1 MRTDRQRLALLVLQN
16 TPAILFVVLLVAF
29 SLLSSRFLT
38 VTTGLNILTQSSH
51 VVIMAIGMTFVLLVA
66 GVDLSVGSN
75 MYISAIVLGIYLKD
89 APLGLGIVAVL
100 ATGLLYGVINAVLIT
115 RLRITAF
122 IATLAT
128 LFIGRGV
135 GLFLSDTKMVFMGRA
150 VTSLGRTLVLGV
162 PLAIWVVAVVFVL
175 AWVVLRQTPY
185 GRQIYAVG
193 TDPEAAAKAGID
205 VRRILFSVYCICG
218 VCAALGSL
226 VSLTQVAAASASFG
240 NQKEFAVIAAAVLG
254 GTSLFGGR
262 GGVGGAVFG
271 AVLIQ
276 TVETGLTMINA
287 DPYIYPLVVSAII
300 FLAVLVDSRRTELL
314 EQLERR
320 HIRVEPARAGDR

>member
-1 MRTDRQRLALLVLQN
+1 MRTDRQRLTLLLLQN
-16 TPAILFVVLLVAF
+16 TPAILFIVLVVAF
-29 SLLSSRFLT
+29 SLLSSRFFT

-51 VVIMAIGMTFVLLVA
+51 IAIMAIGMTFVLLVA
-66 GVDLSVGSN
+66 GVDLSVGAN
-75 MYISAIVLGIYLKD
+75 MYVAAIMLGVYFKD
-89 APLGLGIVAVL
+89 APLPVGILAVVLSGLVFGIV
-100 ATGLLYGVINAVLIT
+100 NALLIT

-128 LFIGRGV
+128 LFIGRGIC
-135 GLFLSDTKMVFMGRA
+135 LFISDTKMVFMSKTISG
-150 VTSLGRTLVLGV
+150 LGRTAFFGI
-162 PLAIWVVAVVFVL
+162 PLAIWIFVGIFL
-175 AWVVLRQTPY
+175 VAWVVLRQTPF

-193 TDPEAAAKAGID
+193 ADPEAAAKAGIN
-205 VRRILFSVYCICG
+205 VQRILFSVYCICG
-218 VCAALGSL
+218 VCAAIGGF

-240 NQKEFAVIAAAVLG
+240 LQKEFSVIAAAVLG

-287 DPYIYPLVVSAII
+287 NPYIYPLVVSAII

-320 HIRVEPARAGDR
+320 QIRVET

>member
-1 MRTDRQRLALLVLQN
+1 MRKDGQRLTLLLLQN
-16 TPAILFVVLLVAF
+16 TPAILFILLVIVF

-51 VVIMAIGMTFVLLVA
+51 IAIMAIGMTFVLLVA

-75 MYISAIVLGIYLKD
+75 MYVASIILGLYLKD
-89 APLGLGIVAVL
+89 TPLGVAIPAVL
-100 ATGLLYGVINAVLIT
+100 VGGLVFGAINAFLIT

-122 IATLAT
+122 IATLAM
-128 LFIGRGV
+128 LFVGRGIC
-135 GLFLSDTKMVFMGRA
+135 LYLSDTKMIFMGK
-150 VTSLGRTLVLGV
+150 TITTLGRTTLLGI
-162 PLAIWVVAVVFVL
+162 PLAIWIFVGVFAV
-175 AWVVLRQTPY
+175 AWVVLRQTAF

-193 TDPEAAAKAGID
+193 ADPDAAAKAGIN

-218 VCAALGSL
+218 VLAALGGF

-240 NQKEFAVIAAAVLG
+240 LNKEFPVIAAAVLG

-287 DPYIYPLVVSAII
+287 NPYIYPLVVSAII
-300 FLAVLVDSRRTELL
+300 FVAVLVDSRRTELL
-314 EQLERR
+314 ERLERR
-320 HIRVEPARAGDR
+320 QIRVETS

>member
-1 MRTDRQRLALLVLQN
+1 MPNRQRLTLLALQN
-16 TPAILFVVLLVAF
+16 TPAILFILLVVVF

-38 VTTGLNILTQSSH
+38 VTTGLNILTQASH
-51 VVIMAIGMTFVLLVA
+51 IAIMAIGMTFVLLVA

-75 MYISAIVLGIYLKD
+75 MYVVAIVLGLYLKD
-89 APLGLGIVAVL
+89 ASLPVAMVAVVVAGL
-100 ATGLLYGVINAVLIT
+100 AFGAINAFLIT

-122 IATLAT
+122 ITTLAM
-128 LFIGRGV
+128 LFVGRGIC
-135 GLFLSDTKMVFMGRA
+135 LYFSDTKMIFMGKSI
-150 VTSLGRTLVLGV
+150 TGLGRASYLGV
-162 PLAIWVVAVVFVL
+162 PFAVWIFLGLFVV
-175 AWVVLRQTPY
+175 AWVVLRQTPF

-193 TDPEAAAKAGID
+193 ADPDAAAKAGIN

-218 VCAALGSL
+218 VCAAIGGF

-240 NQKEFAVIAAAVLG
+240 LQKEFPVIAAAVLG

-276 TVETGLTMINA
+276 TAETGLTMINA
-287 DPYIYPLVVSAII
+287 NPYIYPLVVSVII
-300 FLAVLVDSRRTELL
+300 FVAVLVDSRRTEML
-314 EQLERR
+314 EQLELRQ
-320 HIRVEPARAGDR
+320 IRVET

>member
-1 MRTDRQRLALLVLQN
+1 MRTDRQRLTLLLLQN
-16 TPAILFVVLLVAF
+16 TPAILFVILVVAF
-29 SLLSSRFLT
+29 SLLSGRFFT
-38 VTTGLNILTQSSH
+38 VTTGLNILTQASH
-51 VVIMAIGMTFVLLVA
+51 IGIMAIGMTFVLLVA
-66 GVDLSVGSN
+66 GVDLSVGAN
-75 MYISAIVLGIYLKD
+75 MYVAAIVLGVYFKD
-89 APLGLGIVAVL
+89 APLPVGLLAVVLAGLAFGIV
-100 ATGLLYGVINAVLIT
+100 NAFLIT

-128 LFIGRGV
+128 LFIGRGIC
-135 GLFLSDTKMVFMGRA
+135 LFISDTKMVFMSKTITG
-150 VTSLGRTLVLGV
+150 LGRTSYFGI
-162 PLAIWVVAVVFVL
+162 PLAIWIFVGIFL
-175 AWVVLRQTPY
+175 VAWVVLRQTPF

-193 TDPEAAAKAGID
+193 ADPEAAAKAGIN

-218 VCAALGSL
+218 VCAAIGGF

-240 NQKEFAVIAAAVLG
+240 VQKEFSVIAAAVLG

-262 GGVGGAVFG
+262 GGVAGAVFG

-287 DPYIYPLVVSAII
+287 NPYIYPLVVSAII

-314 EQLERR
+314 ERLERR
-320 HIRVEPARAGDR
+320 QIRVEASG

>member
-1 MRTDRQRLALLVLQN
+1 MRTDGQRLVLLLLQN
-16 TPAILFVVLLVAF
+16 TPAILFLVLVVAF
-29 SLLSSRFLT
+29 SLLSSRFMT
-38 VTTGLNILTQSSH
+38 VTTALNILTQSSH
-51 VVIMAIGMTFVLLVA
+51 IVIMAIGMTFVLLVA

-75 MYISAIVLGIYLKD
+75 MYVAAIVLGLYLKD
-89 APLGLGIVAVL
+89 APLAIALPAVL
-100 ATGLLYGVINAVLIT
+100 LAGLAFGVINAILIT
-115 RLRITAF
+115 WLRITAF
-122 IATLAT
+122 IATLAM
-128 LFIGRGV
+128 LFVGRGIC
-135 GLFLSDTKMVFMGRA
+135 LFLSDTKMIFMGR
-150 VTSLGRTLVLGV
+150 TITTLGRAALLGI
-162 PLAIWVVAVVFVL
+162 PLAIWIFVGVFAI
-175 AWVVLRQTPY
+175 AWVVLRQTPF

-193 TDPEAAAKAGID
+193 ADPDAAAKAGIN

-218 VCAALGSL
+218 VCAALGGF

-240 NQKEFAVIAAAVLG
+240 LNKEFPVIAAAVLG

-300 FLAVLVDSRRTELL
+300 FVAVLVDSLRTEFL
-314 EQLERR
+314 ERLERR
-320 HIRVEPARAGDR
+320 QIRAETS